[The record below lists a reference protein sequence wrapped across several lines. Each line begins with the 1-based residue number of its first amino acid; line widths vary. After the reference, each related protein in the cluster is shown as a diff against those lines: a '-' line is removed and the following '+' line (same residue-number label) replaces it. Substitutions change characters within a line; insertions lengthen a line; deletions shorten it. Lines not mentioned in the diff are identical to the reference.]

1 MIIKDQIKKEQYGKK
16 AEKIKISFFDGEVW
30 MTQIDIAKLFEVQRL
45 TVKKHL
51 RNAYKK
57 EKLIE
62 TDVMVYAKESKD
74 AEEAGTTQ
82 YYNLAAIKNIGHR
95 INSAYVVKLE
105 KWLEEE
111 SELGGFV

>member
-1 MIIKDQIKKEQYGKK
+1 MIIRDQITKEQYGKK
-16 AEKIKISFFDGEVW
+16 ADKIKISFFNNEVW

-57 EKLIE
+57 AKLIE
-62 TDVMVYAKESKD
+62 TDIMSHAKETEQ
-74 AEEAGTTQ
+74 ATEVGTTK
-82 YYNLAAIKNIGHR
+82 YYNLTAIKNIGHR

-105 KWLEEE
+105 KWLEERE
-111 SELGGFV
+111 KSEL

>member
-1 MIIKDQIKKEQYGKK
+1 MIFKDQIKKEQYGKK
-16 AEKIKISFFDGEVW
+16 AEKIKISFFEGEVW

-62 TDVMVYAKESKD
+62 TDVMAYAKDNTDSK
-74 AEEAGTTQ
+74 EIGKTK

-111 SELGGFV
+111 SQYFNRN